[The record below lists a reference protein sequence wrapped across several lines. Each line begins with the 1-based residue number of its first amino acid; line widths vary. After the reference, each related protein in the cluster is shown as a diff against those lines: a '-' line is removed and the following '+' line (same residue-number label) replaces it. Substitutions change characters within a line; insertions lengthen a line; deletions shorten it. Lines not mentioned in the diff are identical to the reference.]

1 MPLTEFRKL
10 NVDLPTENPVN
21 SRPWQ
26 VAGILFAL
34 IILWLI
40 AYMYFNQN
48 KVTRETGKRITVV
61 ANQN

>member
-1 MPLTEFRKL
+1 MPSTEFRKL
-10 NVDLPTENPVN
+10 HIDLPTENPVD

-34 IILWLI
+34 IILLLI

-48 KVTRETGKRITVV
+48 EGTRQTVKKIEVV